1 MGAAG
6 HDFPRFSAPMDLGC
20 ETGRSECLEHDRVSS
35 CDAGLAQKL
44 HIVEELFFGI
54 GQNVAGVEYGIDFL
68 QKFSRDF
75 AGDPIAGVR
84 AVVENFLQENPK
96 SRSGGAKSFA
106 DCQPA

>member
-1 MGAAG
+1 M
-6 HDFPRFSAPMDLGC
+6 
-20 ETGRSECLEHDRVSS
+20 TGVSS

-54 GQNVAGVEYGIDFL
+54 GQNVAGMEYGIDFL
-68 QKFSRDF
+68 QKFFRDL

-84 AVVENFLQENPK
+84 AVVENFLQENSEIAVRERPAGVAE
-96 SRSGGAKSFA
+96 SLA